1 MNCTDPSIIHKI
13 IINVLSIFLYNF
25 LERIESF
32 EENDN
37 LETVCGLLVDSLEKV
52 EIVENIIN
60 QIENKGNEVFDDI
73 WSKQL
78 AVRLVI
84 FISLN

>member
-1 MNCTDPSIIHKI
+1 MFCQK
-13 IINVLSIFLYNF
+13 IFLYNF
-25 LERIESF
+25 LERIESL
-32 EENDN
+32 EENEN
-37 LETVCGLLVDSLEKV
+37 LETVCGLLVDSLENV
-52 EIVENIIN
+52 DLVENIIN

-84 FISLN
+84 LFL

>member
-13 IINVLSIFLYNF
+13 IIKDLSIYFYNF
-25 LERIESF
+25 LDRIESL

-37 LETVCGLLVDSLEKV
+37 LETVSGLLVDSLENV
-52 EIVENIIN
+52 DLVENIIN

>member
-1 MNCTDPSIIHKI
+1 MFCQK
-13 IINVLSIFLYNF
+13 IFLYNF
-25 LERIESF
+25 LDRIESL

-52 EIVENIIN
+52 DLVENIIN

-73 WSKQL
+73 WGKQL